1 MPISAPPTRKAGFTL
16 IEMLVVLTIIGLV
29 VAAAAVRLDGPPSG
43 AARQRAVQTLRHA
56 FAKARSD
63 ASATG
68 RVAAVR
74 PAALIAEAA
83 LAAPAFP
90 APPGE
95 VLFYP
100 DGSSSAGTVSLRGA
114 PVLKIDWLTGEARD
128 AG

>member
-1 MPISAPPTRKAGFTL
+1 MPISAPPTRKAGFTR

-29 VAAAAVRLDGPPSG
+29 AAAAAVRLGGPPAG
-43 AARQRAVQTLRHA
+43 AARQRAVQTLRVA
-56 FAKARSD
+56 FAKARSE

-68 RVAAVR
+68 RAAAVR
-74 PAALIAEAA
+74 PAALVAEAA
-83 LAAPAFP
+83 LATPAFP

-95 VLFYP
+95 ILFYP

-114 PVLKIDWLTGEARD
+114 PVLEIDWLTGEARD